1 MSDTISSKAA
11 AEACDTTPRTLRV
24 FLRASKDYEAVGSGG
39 RYAFTED
46 DLPELKTRF
55 TAWLAEREAAQAARE
70 KAAKE
75 EKDKAATKATES
87 DDADDDTE
95 DEEADDED
103 EPRAKPAARRSRA
116 RKTTTAA

>member
-1 MSDTISSKAA
+1 MSDTIPTKAA
-11 AEACDTTPRTLRV
+11 AEACETTPRTLRV

-55 TAWLAEREAAQAARE
+55 ATWLAEREAAAKAKE

-75 EKDKAATKATES
+75 AEEKAAAASAGEGKDGTQEPEGT
-87 DDADDDTE
+87 DDKPA
-95 DEEADDED
+95 EEAK
-103 EPRAKPAARRSRA
+103 PRTRA
-116 RKTTTAA
+116 RKTTAA

>member
-11 AEACDTTPRTLRV
+11 AEACDTTPRVLRQ

-55 TAWLAEREAAQAARE
+55 AAWLAEREAAQAARE
-70 KAAKE
+70 KAAAEAKEKATTPAPAAE
-75 EKDKAATKATES
+75 EKPAEEPIVEDK
-87 DDADDDTE
+87 
-95 DEEADDED
+95 
-103 EPRAKPAARRSRA
+103 PKPTTRG
-116 RKTTTAA
+116 RKTAAA